1 MNLEGT
7 CESWKSFDEDWCGIE
22 EILQDKIDSLKSN
35 HLKDGTFMEVT
46 RDPTGVEGHIVRLWF
61 NNQVVWMCVSSR
73 DGFNRTQ
80 YIISDVPLATS
91 K

>member
-7 CESWKSFDEDWCGIE
+7 CESWKSFDEDWDGIE
-22 EILQDKIDSLKSN
+22 EILQDKITLKVG
-35 HLKDGTFMEVT
+35 LLW
-46 RDPTGVEGHIVRLWF
+46 RLREIPRGWKG
-61 NNQVVWMCVSSR
+61 VSSR